1 MSKSTKNTP
10 IKPAEDVKDVT
21 VMEPTAVIK
30 ELNERHKSSNQ
41 LAAALNE
48 ENEQLKAQVG
58 EYAELME
65 VAEAAL
71 NEAEAKAA
79 DSDKIRE
86 EVRREITSGKVSDE
100 IKAALEYKDKVL
112 AEADKRAASILEE
125 AQGKARDMAER
136 IIKES
141 QGRADAINEK
151 TAQTVEV
158 YNDTVRK
165 LALLKRNI
173 SKTISD
179 DELSQAEITVVEA
192 KEAEPAPAAKT
203 ESAAQ
208 QAVPQQVAPQTEPE
222 KVEAKPEPATGKW
235 GQVANSRAAQAA
247 ERLRNRTGK
256 GRRQVVSGGFP
267 ESETLVVRGRSDCL
281 VRRRR
286 AHQHHQERLRR
297 RGAALGLQ
305 G

>member
-1 MSKSTKNTP
+1 MSKSNKNTT

-21 VMEPTAVIK
+21 VMDPTEVIK
-30 ELNERHKSSNQ
+30 ELNERLKSSTQ
-41 LAAALNE
+41 LASALNE

-71 NEAEAKAA
+71 NEAEVKAA

-86 EVRREITSGKVSDE
+86 EVRREMTSGKVSEE
-100 IKAALEYKDKVL
+100 IKAALEYKDRIL
-112 AEADKRAASILEE
+112 AEADKRAAAIVED
-125 AQGKARDMAER
+125 AQNKARDMAER
-136 IIKES
+136 IIKDA
-141 QGRADAINEK
+141 QDRADVANEK

-179 DELSQAEITVVEA
+179 DELNQADITILEVKEPEVTPAPASKTEEAAPQQAAPQPEPVKAEA
-192 KEAEPAPAAKT
+192 KAEPAT
-203 ESAAQ
+203 D
-208 QAVPQQVAPQTEPE
+208 
-222 KVEAKPEPATGKW
+222 KW

-247 ERLRNRTGK
+247 ERLRKRTDK
-256 GRRQVVSGGFP
+256 G
-267 ESETLVVRGRSDCL
+267 
-281 VRRRR
+281 
-286 AHQHHQERLRR
+286 
-297 RGAALGLQ
+297 
-305 G
+305 

>member
-21 VMEPTAVIK
+21 VMEPTEVIK
-30 ELNERHKSSNQ
+30 ELNERLKSSNQ

-86 EVRREITSGKVSDE
+86 EVRREMTSSKVSDE

-112 AEADKRAASILEE
+112 AEADKRAAAIFEE

-136 IIKES
+136 IIKDA

-179 DELSQAEITVVEA
+179 DELNQAEITVVEA
-192 KEAEPAPAAKT
+192 KEAEPAHAAKT
-203 ESAAQ
+203 ETATQQATPQQAAAQ
-208 QAVPQQVAPQTEPE
+208 PEPE

-235 GQVANSRAAQAA
+235 GQVANNRAAQAA
-247 ERLRNRTGK
+247 ERLRTRTGK
-256 GRRQVVSGGFP
+256 G
-267 ESETLVVRGRSDCL
+267 
-281 VRRRR
+281 
-286 AHQHHQERLRR
+286 
-297 RGAALGLQ
+297 
-305 G
+305 

>member
-21 VMEPTAVIK
+21 VMEPTEVIK
-30 ELNERHKSSNQ
+30 ELNERLKSSNQ

-48 ENEQLKAQVG
+48 ENEHLKAQVG

-65 VAEAAL
+65 VAEVAL

-79 DSDKIRE
+79 DSEKIRE
-86 EVRREITSGKVSDE
+86 EVRREMTSGKVSDE

-112 AEADKRAASILEE
+112 AEADKRAASIVEE
-125 AQGKARDMAER
+125 AQSKARDMAER
-136 IIKES
+136 IIKDT
-141 QGRADAINEK
+141 QGRADVINEK

-173 SKTISD
+173 TKTISD
-179 DELSQAEITVVEA
+179 DELNQAEITVVEA
-192 KEAEPAPAAKT
+192 KEAEPVTVAKT
-203 ESAAQ
+203 EQSAPQ
-208 QAVPQQVAPQTEPE
+208 QAAHQPEPE
-222 KVEAKPEPATGKW
+222 KVEAKPEPDTGKW

-247 ERLRNRTGK
+247 ERLRKRTGE
-256 GRRQVVSGGFP
+256 G
-267 ESETLVVRGRSDCL
+267 
-281 VRRRR
+281 
-286 AHQHHQERLRR
+286 
-297 RGAALGLQ
+297 
-305 G
+305 

>member
-1 MSKSTKNTP
+1 MSKSNKNTT

-21 VMEPTAVIK
+21 VMEPTEVIK
-30 ELNERHKSSNQ
+30 ELNERLKSSTQ
-41 LAAALNE
+41 LASALNE

-86 EVRREITSGKVSDE
+86 EVRREMTSGKVSEE
-100 IKAALEYKDKVL
+100 IKAALEYKDRIL
-112 AEADKRAASILEE
+112 AEADKRAASIVEE

-136 IIKES
+136 IIKDA

-173 SKTISD
+173 SKTIAD
-179 DELSQAEITVVEA
+179 DELNQAEITVLEV
-192 KEAEPAPAAKT
+192 KEPEVTPAPAAKT
-203 ESAAQ
+203 EAAAQ
-208 QAVPQQVAPQTEPE
+208 QAAQQQAAAQPEPE

-235 GQVANSRAAQAA
+235 GQVANNRAAQAA
-247 ERLRNRTGK
+247 ERLRKRTGK
-256 GRRQVVSGGFP
+256 G
-267 ESETLVVRGRSDCL
+267 
-281 VRRRR
+281 
-286 AHQHHQERLRR
+286 
-297 RGAALGLQ
+297 
-305 G
+305 

>member
-1 MSKSTKNTP
+1 MSKSNKNTT

-21 VMEPTAVIK
+21 VMDPTEVIK
-30 ELNERHKSSNQ
+30 ELNERLKSSTQ
-41 LAAALNE
+41 LASALNE

-71 NEAEAKAA
+71 NEAEVKAA

-86 EVRREITSGKVSDE
+86 EVRREMTSGKVSEE
-100 IKAALEYKDKVL
+100 IKAALEYKDRIL
-112 AEADKRAASILEE
+112 AEADKRAAAIVED
-125 AQGKARDMAER
+125 AQNKARDMAER
-136 IIKES
+136 IIKDA
-141 QGRADAINEK
+141 QDRADAANEK

-179 DELSQAEITVVEA
+179 DELNQSDITILEV
-192 KEAEPAPAAKT
+192 KEPEVTPAPASKT
-203 ESAAQ
+203 EEAAPQ
-208 QAVPQQVAPQTEPE
+208 QAAPQPEPV
-222 KVEAKPEPATGKW
+222 KAEAKAEPATGKW

-247 ERLRNRTGK
+247 ERLRKRTDK
-256 GRRQVVSGGFP
+256 G
-267 ESETLVVRGRSDCL
+267 
-281 VRRRR
+281 
-286 AHQHHQERLRR
+286 
-297 RGAALGLQ
+297 
-305 G
+305 

>member
-1 MSKSTKNTP
+1 MSKSNKNTT

-21 VMEPTAVIK
+21 VMDPTEVIK
-30 ELNERHKSSNQ
+30 ELNERLKSSTQ
-41 LAAALNE
+41 LASALNE

-71 NEAEAKAA
+71 NEAEVKAA

-86 EVRREITSGKVSDE
+86 EVRREMTSGKVSEE
-100 IKAALEYKDKVL
+100 IKAALEYKDRIL
-112 AEADKRAASILEE
+112 AEADKRAAAIVED
-125 AQGKARDMAER
+125 AQNKARDMAER
-136 IIKES
+136 IIKDA
-141 QGRADAINEK
+141 QDRADVANEK

-179 DELSQAEITVVEA
+179 DELNQADITILEV
-192 KEAEPAPAAKT
+192 KEPEVTPAPASKT
-203 ESAAQ
+203 EEAAPQ
-208 QAVPQQVAPQTEPE
+208 QAAPQPEPE
-222 KVEAKPEPATGKW
+222 KVEVKPEPATDKW

-247 ERLRNRTGK
+247 ERLRKRTDK
-256 GRRQVVSGGFP
+256 G
-267 ESETLVVRGRSDCL
+267 
-281 VRRRR
+281 
-286 AHQHHQERLRR
+286 
-297 RGAALGLQ
+297 
-305 G
+305 

>member
-10 IKPAEDVKDVT
+10 IKQAEGVKDVT
-21 VMEPTAVIK
+21 VMEPTEVIK
-30 ELNERHKSSNQ
+30 ELNERLKSSTQ
-41 LAAALNE
+41 LAAVLNE

-79 DSDKIRE
+79 DSEKIRD
-86 EVRREITSGKVSDE
+86 EVRREMTSGKVSDE

-112 AEADKRAASILEE
+112 AEADNRAAAIVEE

-136 IIKES
+136 IIKDA
-141 QGRADAINEK
+141 QGRADVINEK

-173 SKTISD
+173 TKTITE
-179 DELSQAEITVVEA
+179 DELSQAEVTVVEVKA
-192 KEAEPAPAAKT
+192 AEPVPASKT
-203 ESAAQ
+203 EE
-208 QAVPQQVAPQTEPE
+208 VAPQQAAAQPEPE

-235 GQVANSRAAQAA
+235 GQVANNRAAQAA
-247 ERLRNRTGK
+247 ERLRKRTDK
-256 GRRQVVSGGFP
+256 G
-267 ESETLVVRGRSDCL
+267 
-281 VRRRR
+281 
-286 AHQHHQERLRR
+286 
-297 RGAALGLQ
+297 
-305 G
+305 

>member
-1 MSKSTKNTP
+1 MSKSNKNTP
-10 IKPAEDVKDVT
+10 IKQAEDVKDVT
-21 VMEPTAVIK
+21 VMEPTEVIK
-30 ELNERHKSSNQ
+30 ELNERLKSSTQ
-41 LAAALNE
+41 LASALNE

-86 EVRREITSGKVSDE
+86 EVRREMTSGKVSEE
-100 IKAALEYKDKVL
+100 IKAALEYKDRIL
-112 AEADKRAASILEE
+112 AEAEKRAAAIVEE

-136 IIKES
+136 IIKDA
-141 QGRADAINEK
+141 QDRADASNEK

-173 SKTISD
+173 AKTISE
-179 DELSQAEITVVEA
+179 DELNQADITVLEV
-192 KEAEPAPAAKT
+192 KEPEVTPAPASKT
-203 ESAAQ
+203 DEAAPQ
-208 QAVPQQVAPQTEPE
+208 QAAPQPEPV
-222 KVEAKPEPATGKW
+222 KAEAKAEPATGKW

-247 ERLRNRTGK
+247 ERLRKRTGK
-256 GRRQVVSGGFP
+256 G
-267 ESETLVVRGRSDCL
+267 
-281 VRRRR
+281 
-286 AHQHHQERLRR
+286 
-297 RGAALGLQ
+297 
-305 G
+305 

>member
-1 MSKSTKNTP
+1 MSKSNKNTT

-21 VMEPTAVIK
+21 VMDPTEVIK
-30 ELNERHKSSNQ
+30 ELNERLKSSTQ
-41 LAAALNE
+41 LASALNE

-86 EVRREITSGKVSDE
+86 EVRREMTSGKVSEE
-100 IKAALEYKDKVL
+100 IKAALEYKDRIL
-112 AEADKRAASILEE
+112 AEADKRAAAIVED
-125 AQGKARDMAER
+125 AQNKARDMAER
-136 IIKES
+136 IIKDA
-141 QGRADAINEK
+141 QDRADVANEK

-179 DELSQAEITVVEA
+179 DELNQSDITILEV
-192 KEAEPAPAAKT
+192 KESEVTPAPASKT
-203 ESAAQ
+203 EEA
-208 QAVPQQVAPQTEPE
+208 APQPEPV
-222 KVEAKPEPATGKW
+222 KAEAKAEPATGKW

-247 ERLRNRTGK
+247 ERLRKRTDK
-256 GRRQVVSGGFP
+256 G
-267 ESETLVVRGRSDCL
+267 
-281 VRRRR
+281 
-286 AHQHHQERLRR
+286 
-297 RGAALGLQ
+297 
-305 G
+305 

>member
-1 MSKSTKNTP
+1 MSKSNKNTT

-21 VMEPTAVIK
+21 VMDPTEVIK
-30 ELNERHKSSNQ
+30 ELNERLKSSTQ
-41 LAAALNE
+41 LASALNE

-71 NEAEAKAA
+71 NEAEVKAA

-86 EVRREITSGKVSDE
+86 EVRREMTSGKVSEE
-100 IKAALEYKDKVL
+100 IKAALEYKDRIL
-112 AEADKRAASILEE
+112 AEADKRAAAIVED
-125 AQGKARDMAER
+125 AQNKARDMAER
-136 IIKES
+136 IIKDA
-141 QGRADAINEK
+141 QDRADVANEK

-179 DELSQAEITVVEA
+179 DELNQADITILEVKEPEVTPAPASKTEEAAPQQAAPQPEPVKAEA
-192 KEAEPAPAAKT
+192 KAEPAT
-203 ESAAQ
+203 D
-208 QAVPQQVAPQTEPE
+208 
-222 KVEAKPEPATGKW
+222 KW

-247 ERLRNRTGK
+247 ERLRKRTGK
-256 GRRQVVSGGFP
+256 G
-267 ESETLVVRGRSDCL
+267 
-281 VRRRR
+281 
-286 AHQHHQERLRR
+286 
-297 RGAALGLQ
+297 
-305 G
+305 

>member
-1 MSKSTKNTP
+1 MSKSNKNTP
-10 IKPAEDVKDVT
+10 IKPAENAVDVT
-21 VMEPTAVIK
+21 AMAPTEVIK
-30 ELNERHKSSNQ
+30 ELNERLKSSTQ

-86 EVRREITSGKVSDE
+86 EVRREMTSGKVSEE
-100 IKAALEYKDKVL
+100 IKAALEYKDRIL
-112 AEADKRAASILEE
+112 AEADKRAAAIAEE

-136 IIKES
+136 IIKDA
-141 QGRADAINEK
+141 QDRADVANEK

-173 SKTISD
+173 TKTISE
-179 DELSQAEITVVEA
+179 DELNQADITVLEVKEPEA
-192 KEAEPAPAAKT
+192 TPAPAAKT
-203 ESAAQ
+203 EEAA
-208 QAVPQQVAPQTEPE
+208 PQQVAPQTEPE
-222 KVEAKPEPATGKW
+222 KAEAKPEPATGKW

-247 ERLRNRTGK
+247 ERLRKRTDK
-256 GRRQVVSGGFP
+256 G
-267 ESETLVVRGRSDCL
+267 
-281 VRRRR
+281 
-286 AHQHHQERLRR
+286 
-297 RGAALGLQ
+297 
-305 G
+305 

>member
-1 MSKSTKNTP
+1 MSKSNKNTP

-21 VMEPTAVIK
+21 VMEPTEVIK
-30 ELNERHKSSNQ
+30 ELNERLKSSTQ
-41 LAAALNE
+41 LASALNE

-86 EVRREITSGKVSDE
+86 EVRREMTSGKVSEE
-100 IKAALEYKDKVL
+100 IKAALEYKDRIL
-112 AEADKRAASILEE
+112 AEADKRAAAIVEE

-136 IIKES
+136 IIKDA
-141 QGRADAINEK
+141 QDRADAANEK

-173 SKTISD
+173 TKTISD
-179 DELSQAEITVVEA
+179 DELNQADITVLEV
-192 KEAEPAPAAKT
+192 KEQEVTPAPASKT
-203 ESAAQ
+203 EEEAPQ
-208 QAVPQQVAPQTEPE
+208 QAAPQPEPV
-222 KVEAKPEPATGKW
+222 KAEAKSEPATGKW

-247 ERLRNRTGK
+247 ERLRKRTGK
-256 GRRQVVSGGFP
+256 G
-267 ESETLVVRGRSDCL
+267 
-281 VRRRR
+281 
-286 AHQHHQERLRR
+286 
-297 RGAALGLQ
+297 
-305 G
+305 

>member
-21 VMEPTAVIK
+21 VMEPTEVIK
-30 ELNERHKSSNQ
+30 ELNERLKSSNQ

-86 EVRREITSGKVSDE
+86 EVRREMTSGKVSDE

-112 AEADKRAASILEE
+112 SEADKRAAAIVEE
-125 AQGKARDMAER
+125 AQGKVRDMAER
-136 IIKES
+136 IIKDA
-141 QGRADAINEK
+141 QGRADSINEK

-173 SKTISD
+173 SKTIAD
-179 DELSQAEITVVEA
+179 DELNQAEITVVEA
-192 KEAEPAPAAKT
+192 KDAEPVPAAKT
-203 ESAAQ
+203 EAAPQ
-208 QAVPQQVAPQTEPE
+208 QAAPQQAAPQPDPE

-247 ERLRNRTGK
+247 ERLRKRTDK
-256 GRRQVVSGGFP
+256 G
-267 ESETLVVRGRSDCL
+267 
-281 VRRRR
+281 
-286 AHQHHQERLRR
+286 
-297 RGAALGLQ
+297 
-305 G
+305 

>member
-1 MSKSTKNTP
+1 MSKSNKNTT

-21 VMEPTAVIK
+21 VMDPTEVIK
-30 ELNERHKSSNQ
+30 ELNERLKSSTQ
-41 LAAALNE
+41 LASALNE

-86 EVRREITSGKVSDE
+86 EVRREMTSGKVSEE
-100 IKAALEYKDKVL
+100 IKAALEYKDRIL
-112 AEADKRAASILEE
+112 AEADKRAAAIVED
-125 AQGKARDMAER
+125 AQNKARDMAER
-136 IIKES
+136 IIKDA
-141 QGRADAINEK
+141 QDRADVANEK

-179 DELSQAEITVVEA
+179 DELNQADITVLEVKESEVTPAPASKTEEAAPQQAAPQPEPVKAEA
-192 KEAEPAPAAKT
+192 KAEPAT
-203 ESAAQ
+203 D
-208 QAVPQQVAPQTEPE
+208 
-222 KVEAKPEPATGKW
+222 KW

-247 ERLRNRTGK
+247 ESLRKRTGK
-256 GRRQVVSGGFP
+256 G
-267 ESETLVVRGRSDCL
+267 
-281 VRRRR
+281 
-286 AHQHHQERLRR
+286 
-297 RGAALGLQ
+297 
-305 G
+305 

>member
-10 IKPAEDVKDVT
+10 IKQAEDVKDVT
-21 VMEPTAVIK
+21 VMEPTEVIK
-30 ELNERHKSSNQ
+30 ELNERLKSSNQ

-125 AQGKARDMAER
+125 GQIKAREMAER
-136 IIKES
+136 IIKDA
-141 QGRADAINEK
+141 QVRADDLNEK

-179 DELSQAEITVVEA
+179 DELNQAEITVVEA
-192 KEAEPAPAAKT
+192 KDAEPVPVAKT
-203 ESAAQ
+203 EAA
-208 QAVPQQVAPQTEPE
+208 APQQVAPQTEPE

-247 ERLRNRTGK
+247 ERLRKRTGK
-256 GRRQVVSGGFP
+256 G
-267 ESETLVVRGRSDCL
+267 
-281 VRRRR
+281 
-286 AHQHHQERLRR
+286 
-297 RGAALGLQ
+297 
-305 G
+305 

>member
-1 MSKSTKNTP
+1 MSKSNKNTP
-10 IKPAEDVKDVT
+10 IKQAEDVKDVT
-21 VMEPTAVIK
+21 VMEPTEVIK
-30 ELNERHKSSNQ
+30 ELNERLKSSTQ

-86 EVRREITSGKVSDE
+86 EVRREMTSGKVSEE
-100 IKAALEYKDKVL
+100 IKAALEYKDRIL
-112 AEADKRAASILEE
+112 AEADKRAAAIVEE

-136 IIKES
+136 IIKDA
-141 QGRADAINEK
+141 QDRADAANEK

-173 SKTISD
+173 TKTISE
-179 DELSQAEITVVEA
+179 DELNQADITVLEVKEPEVTPAPASKTEEAAPQQAAPQPEPAKAEA
-192 KEAEPAPAAKT
+192 KAEPAA
-203 ESAAQ
+203 
-208 QAVPQQVAPQTEPE
+208 
-222 KVEAKPEPATGKW
+222 GKW

-247 ERLRNRTGK
+247 ERLRKRTGK
-256 GRRQVVSGGFP
+256 G
-267 ESETLVVRGRSDCL
+267 
-281 VRRRR
+281 
-286 AHQHHQERLRR
+286 
-297 RGAALGLQ
+297 
-305 G
+305 

>member
-1 MSKSTKNTP
+1 MSKSNKNTT

-21 VMEPTAVIK
+21 VMDPTEVIK
-30 ELNERHKSSNQ
+30 ELNERLKSSTQ
-41 LAAALNE
+41 LASALNE

-71 NEAEAKAA
+71 NEAESKAA

-86 EVRREITSGKVSDE
+86 EVRREMTSGKVSEE
-100 IKAALEYKDKVL
+100 IKAALEYKDRIL
-112 AEADKRAASILEE
+112 AEADKRAAAIVED
-125 AQGKARDMAER
+125 AQNKARDMAER
-136 IIKES
+136 IIKGA
-141 QGRADAINEK
+141 QDRADVANEK

-179 DELSQAEITVVEA
+179 DELNQADITVLEVKEPEVTPAPASKTEEAAPQQAAPQPEPVKAEA
-192 KEAEPAPAAKT
+192 KAEPAT
-203 ESAAQ
+203 D
-208 QAVPQQVAPQTEPE
+208 
-222 KVEAKPEPATGKW
+222 KW

-247 ERLRNRTGK
+247 ERLRKRTGK
-256 GRRQVVSGGFP
+256 G
-267 ESETLVVRGRSDCL
+267 
-281 VRRRR
+281 
-286 AHQHHQERLRR
+286 
-297 RGAALGLQ
+297 
-305 G
+305 

>member
-1 MSKSTKNTP
+1 MSKSNKNTP
-10 IKPAEDVKDVT
+10 IKPAENAVDVT
-21 VMEPTAVIK
+21 AMAPTEVIK
-30 ELNERHKSSNQ
+30 ELNERLKSSTQ

-86 EVRREITSGKVSDE
+86 EVRREMTSGKVSEE
-100 IKAALEYKDKVL
+100 IKAALEYKDRIL
-112 AEADKRAASILEE
+112 AEADKRAAAIAEE

-136 IIKES
+136 IIKDA
-141 QGRADAINEK
+141 QDRADAANEK

-173 SKTISD
+173 TKTISE
-179 DELSQAEITVVEA
+179 DELNQADITVLEVKEPEA
-192 KEAEPAPAAKT
+192 TPAPAAKT
-203 ESAAQ
+203 EEAA
-208 QAVPQQVAPQTEPE
+208 PQQVAPQTEPE
-222 KVEAKPEPATGKW
+222 KVEAKPEPATGKL

-247 ERLRNRTGK
+247 ERLRKHTGN
-256 GRRQVVSGGFP
+256 G
-267 ESETLVVRGRSDCL
+267 
-281 VRRRR
+281 
-286 AHQHHQERLRR
+286 
-297 RGAALGLQ
+297 
-305 G
+305 

>member
-1 MSKSTKNTP
+1 MSKSNKNTT

-21 VMEPTAVIK
+21 VMEPTEVIK
-30 ELNERHKSSNQ
+30 ELNERLKSSTQ

-71 NEAEAKAA
+71 NEAEVKAA

-86 EVRREITSGKVSDE
+86 EVRREMTSGKVSEE
-100 IKAALEYKDKVL
+100 IKAALEYKDRIL
-112 AEADKRAASILEE
+112 AEADKRAAAIVED
-125 AQGKARDMAER
+125 AQNKARDMVER
-136 IIKES
+136 IIKDA
-141 QGRADAINEK
+141 QDRADVANEK

-179 DELSQAEITVVEA
+179 DELNQADLTVLEVKEPEVTPAPVSKTEEAAPQQAAPQPEPVKAEA
-192 KEAEPAPAAKT
+192 KA
-203 ESAAQ
+203 
-208 QAVPQQVAPQTEPE
+208 
-222 KVEAKPEPATGKW
+222 EPATGKW

-247 ERLRNRTGK
+247 ERLRKRTDK
-256 GRRQVVSGGFP
+256 G
-267 ESETLVVRGRSDCL
+267 
-281 VRRRR
+281 
-286 AHQHHQERLRR
+286 
-297 RGAALGLQ
+297 
-305 G
+305 

>member
-1 MSKSTKNTP
+1 MSKSNKNTT

-21 VMEPTAVIK
+21 VMDPTEVIK
-30 ELNERHKSSNQ
+30 ELNERLKSSTQ
-41 LAAALNE
+41 LASALNE

-86 EVRREITSGKVSDE
+86 EVRREMTSGKVSEE
-100 IKAALEYKDKVL
+100 IKAALEYKDRIL
-112 AEADKRAASILEE
+112 AEADKRAAAIVED
-125 AQGKARDMAER
+125 AQNKARDMAER
-136 IIKES
+136 IIKDA
-141 QGRADAINEK
+141 QDRADVANEK

-179 DELSQAEITVVEA
+179 DELNQADITILEVKEPEVTPAPASKTEEAAPQQAAPQPEPVKAEA
-192 KEAEPAPAAKT
+192 KAEPAT
-203 ESAAQ
+203 D
-208 QAVPQQVAPQTEPE
+208 
-222 KVEAKPEPATGKW
+222 KW

-247 ERLRNRTGK
+247 ERLRKRTGK
-256 GRRQVVSGGFP
+256 G
-267 ESETLVVRGRSDCL
+267 
-281 VRRRR
+281 
-286 AHQHHQERLRR
+286 
-297 RGAALGLQ
+297 
-305 G
+305 

>member
-1 MSKSTKNTP
+1 MSKSNKNTT

-21 VMEPTAVIK
+21 VMDPTEVIK
-30 ELNERHKSSNQ
+30 ELNERLKSSTQ
-41 LAAALNE
+41 LASALNE

-86 EVRREITSGKVSDE
+86 EVRREMTSGKVSEE
-100 IKAALEYKDKVL
+100 IKAALEYKDRIL
-112 AEADKRAASILEE
+112 AEADKRAAAIVED
-125 AQGKARDMAER
+125 AQNKARDMAER
-136 IIKES
+136 IIKDA
-141 QGRADAINEK
+141 QDRADVANEK

-179 DELSQAEITVVEA
+179 DELNQADITILEVKEPEVTPAPASKTEEAAPQQAAPQPEPVKAEA
-192 KEAEPAPAAKT
+192 KAEPAT
-203 ESAAQ
+203 D
-208 QAVPQQVAPQTEPE
+208 
-222 KVEAKPEPATGKW
+222 KW

-247 ERLRNRTGK
+247 ERLRKRTDK
-256 GRRQVVSGGFP
+256 G
-267 ESETLVVRGRSDCL
+267 
-281 VRRRR
+281 
-286 AHQHHQERLRR
+286 
-297 RGAALGLQ
+297 
-305 G
+305 

>member
-10 IKPAEDVKDVT
+10 IKQAEDVKDVT
-21 VMEPTAVIK
+21 VMEPTEVIK
-30 ELNERHKSSNQ
+30 ELNERLKSSNQ

-112 AEADKRAASILEE
+112 AEADKRAASIVEE
-125 AQGKARDMAER
+125 AQGKAREMAER
-136 IIKES
+136 IIKDA

-192 KEAEPAPAAKT
+192 KEVEPAPAAKT

-208 QAVPQQVAPQTEPE
+208 QQVAPQTEPE
-222 KVEAKPEPATGKW
+222 KVEDKPEPATGKW

-247 ERLRNRTGK
+247 ERLRKRTDK
-256 GRRQVVSGGFP
+256 G
-267 ESETLVVRGRSDCL
+267 
-281 VRRRR
+281 
-286 AHQHHQERLRR
+286 
-297 RGAALGLQ
+297 
-305 G
+305 

>member
-1 MSKSTKNTP
+1 MSKSNKNTP

-21 VMEPTAVIK
+21 VMEPTEVIK
-30 ELNERHKSSNQ
+30 ELNERLKSSTQ
-41 LAAALNE
+41 LASALNE
-48 ENEQLKAQVG
+48 ENEQLKSQVS

-86 EVRREITSGKVSDE
+86 EVRREMTSGKVHEE
-100 IKAALEYKDKVL
+100 IKAALEYKDRIL
-112 AEADKRAASILEE
+112 AEADKRAAAIVEE

-136 IIKES
+136 IIKDA
-141 QGRADAINEK
+141 QDRADAANEK

-173 SKTISD
+173 AKTISD
-179 DELSQAEITVVEA
+179 DELNQADITVLEV
-192 KEAEPAPAAKT
+192 KEPEVTPAPASKT
-203 ESAAQ
+203 EEAAPQQAAQ
-208 QAVPQQVAPQTEPE
+208 PEPVKAE
-222 KVEAKPEPATGKW
+222 DKAEPATGKW

-247 ERLRNRTGK
+247 ERLRKRTGK
-256 GRRQVVSGGFP
+256 G
-267 ESETLVVRGRSDCL
+267 
-281 VRRRR
+281 
-286 AHQHHQERLRR
+286 
-297 RGAALGLQ
+297 
-305 G
+305 